1 MALGHMCADWY
12 VSVTCSTCWLLII
25 VSRNYCYWRM
35 YFWQLIL
42 YPLAVNIWLFVAFHC
57 QRMCVLL
64 SFSFVLESSTLW
76 PSSISRILLK
86 PQLNFI
92 LFNFNF
98 SFFSSVGL
106 NSVCIELFV
115 NTGYFINVFFVYKLS
130 RRRGFLKHGLCK
142 RGFCSV

>member
-1 MALGHMCADWY
+1 
-12 VSVTCSTCWLLII
+12 
-25 VSRNYCYWRM
+25 
-35 YFWQLIL
+35 
-42 YPLAVNIWLFVAFHC
+42 
-57 QRMCVLL
+57 MCVLL
-64 SFSFVLESSTLW
+64 SFSFVLESSTLYFMTS
-76 PSSISRILLK
+76 SSISRILLK

-115 NTGYFINVFFVYKLS
+115 NTGYFINVFFVYKLN
-130 RRRGFLKHGLCK
+130 RRRGFLKHGLCKRGFLKHGLCK